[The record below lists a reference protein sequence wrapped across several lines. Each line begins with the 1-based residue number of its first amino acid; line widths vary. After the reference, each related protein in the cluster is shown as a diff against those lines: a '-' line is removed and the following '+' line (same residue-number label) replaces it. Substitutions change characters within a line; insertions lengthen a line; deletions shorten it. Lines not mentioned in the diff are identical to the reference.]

1 MRKSPTTYGR
11 PYCASVKYV
20 IKSKYINW
28 WLMLTFIFFTVSTK
42 FAMTIIGKTC
52 TVIVFTKLIATIVLE
67 PCFLLFMDGNSIM

>member
-1 MRKSPTTYGR
+1 
-11 PYCASVKYV
+11 
-20 IKSKYINW
+20 
-28 WLMLTFIFFTVSTK
+28 MLTFIFFIVSTK